1 VADLYRARPGVS
13 RFASTNYEG
22 IEVSETYELAT
33 TPEGIVGALQK
44 HINSFDV
51 ETMLGFYDPD
61 AQMINAAGE
70 PQVGRDAIAA
80 ELASYLSLGIKIE
93 ITQRHLFVTGNIAEL
108 ILDWNL
114 TGTSRDGQD
123 INMVATANDVA
134 RRGEDGKWRYLIDN
148 PYGTALRP
156 A

>member
-1 VADLYRARPGVS
+1 
-13 RFASTNYEG
+13 
-22 IEVSETYELAT
+22 
-33 TPEGIVGALQK
+33 
-44 HINSFDV
+44 
-51 ETMLGFYDPD
+51 MLGFYDPD